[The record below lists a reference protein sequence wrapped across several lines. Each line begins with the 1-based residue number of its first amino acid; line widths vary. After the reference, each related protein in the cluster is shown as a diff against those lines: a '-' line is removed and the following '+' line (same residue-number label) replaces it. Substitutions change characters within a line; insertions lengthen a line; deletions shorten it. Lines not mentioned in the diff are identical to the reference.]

1 MDASQVFSSQAD
13 VPNRSHAN
21 LLRAGRVCNEG
32 REINGQPAEQERLL
46 VAYEAD
52 QRLKRN

>member
-1 MDASQVFSSQAD
+1 MDVSQVFLSQSD
-13 VPNRSHAN
+13 VSNRSPAN
-21 LLRAGRVCNEG
+21 LLRTGRVCNEG